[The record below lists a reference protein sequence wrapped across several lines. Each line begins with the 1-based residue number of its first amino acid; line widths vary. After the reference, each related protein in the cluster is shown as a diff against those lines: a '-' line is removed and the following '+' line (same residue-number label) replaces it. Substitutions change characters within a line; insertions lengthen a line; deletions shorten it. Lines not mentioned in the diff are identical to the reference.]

1 MAVPKGRSRRKPTGG
16 LYRPHHK
23 RKKRE
28 LGRYPTLT
36 TIGPTKRKIERVF
49 GGNQKVRLVQDE
61 YVNVEVEKGKVQRT
75 KILRLIE
82 NPSNREFNKKKI
94 ITKGAIVETE
104 LGKVVITSRPGQHG
118 VLNGRLVKE

>member
-36 TIGPTKRKIERVF
+36 TIGPTKRKVERVF